1 MWTKSGLWANYGQMI
16 CPQIIGGHKV
26 VCVQIVSE
34 QAWTKCGHMRG
45 QIMDKSIIRAWTNS
59 GQIQIMDKLWT
70 KSGLWANCG
79 QTPYIALTNDYFV
92 HNLSTPTSYLS
103 RICPHLHGQIV
114 DKRFFVHNLHIILTV
129 VLVRYPSLDKSRQAK
144 RSTLRRVMGD
154 KSSYDLARIAEWRT
168 CK

>member
-1 MWTKSGLWANYGQMI
+1 MDKLWTNCSYWRGQIVDKYKICPRIECGQKVVCGQIVDRLI

-34 QAWTKCGHMRG
+34 QACTKCGHMRG

-79 QTPYIALTNDYFV
+79 QTPSIALTNDYFV

-114 DKRFFVHNLHIILTV
+114 DKQYFVHNLHIVLTV
-129 VLVRYPSLDKSRQAK
+129 VWLASL
-144 RSTLRRVMGD
+144 L
-154 KSSYDLARIAEWRT
+154 
-168 CK
+168 

>member
-1 MWTKSGLWANYGQMI
+1 MDKLWTNCSDLRGQIVDKKWFVGKLWTNDLSTYINGGQ
-16 CPQIIGGHKV
+16 KV

-92 HNLSTPTSYLS
+92 HNLSTPRSYLS
-103 RICPHLHGQIV
+103 TICPHLHGQNV

-129 VLVRYPSLDKSRQAK
+129 VK
-144 RSTLRRVMGD
+144 
-154 KSSYDLARIAEWRT
+154 
-168 CK
+168 

>member
-1 MWTKSGLWANYGQMI
+1 MVCGQIVDRLI

-45 QIMDKSIIRAWTNS
+45 QIMDKSIIRAWTNG

-79 QTPYIALTNDYFV
+79 QTPSIALTNDYFV

-103 RICPHLHGQIV
+103 RLCPHLHGQIV
-114 DKRFFVHNLHIILTV
+114 DKQYFVHNLHIVLTV
-129 VLVRYPSLDKSRQAK
+129 VHES
-144 RSTLRRVMGD
+144 
-154 KSSYDLARIAEWRT
+154 
-168 CK
+168 